1 MTFLIP
7 MDLPDLSIL
16 WSLLLL
22 SYVSSSSDTVTMDG
36 PRGGAPVKDSVVV
49 GLLFLCVLC
58 RQNVFV

>member
-7 MDLPDLSIL
+7 MDLPLSIL

-22 SYVSSSSDTVTMDG
+22 SHVSSSSDTVTMDG
-36 PRGGAPVKDSVVV
+36 PRGRAPVKDSVVV